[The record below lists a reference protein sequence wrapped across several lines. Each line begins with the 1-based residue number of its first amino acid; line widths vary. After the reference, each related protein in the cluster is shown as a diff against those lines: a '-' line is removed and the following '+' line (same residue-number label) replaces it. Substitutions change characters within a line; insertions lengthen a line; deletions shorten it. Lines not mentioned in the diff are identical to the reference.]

1 MNHRMNLM
9 KPALVYSHCRIYL
22 DKVGVSSKLSLYVT
36 METYKL
42 VLPEHL
48 NHYGFLFGGN
58 LLKWIDEIGYITV
71 SLDYPGCNFVTVG
84 MDKVE
89 FKKSIRGGSILCFV
103 TEKNKIGRTSIEYTV
118 RVYKKSIETGER
130 VMAFSTHITFVCL
143 DDKGAKKELCCGYRE
158 KGEGNNCV

>member
-1 MNHRMNLM
+1 
-9 KPALVYSHCRIYL
+9 
-22 DKVGVSSKLSLYVT
+22 

-58 LLKWIDEIGYITV
+58 LLKWIDEVSYITV

-84 MDKVE
+84 MNKVE

-103 TEKNKIGRTSIEYTV
+103 TEKSRIGRTSIEYTV
-118 RVYKKSIETGER
+118 LVYKKSIDDGER
-130 VMAFSTHITFVCL
+130 ILVFSTNITFVCL
-143 DDKGAKKELCCGYRE
+143 DEHGIKKELCCGH
-158 KGEGNNCV
+158 KKIAEGKNCV

>member
-1 MNHRMNLM
+1 
-9 KPALVYSHCRIYL
+9 
-22 DKVGVSSKLSLYVT
+22 

-58 LLKWIDEIGYITV
+58 LLKWIDEISYIAVT
-71 SLDYPGCNFVTVG
+71 LDYPGCNFVTVG

-103 TEKNKIGRTSIEYTV
+103 AEKNKTGHTSVEYTV
-118 RVYKKSIETGER
+118 SVYKKSIESGER
-130 VMAFSTHITFVCL
+130 ILAFSTSITFVCL
-143 DDKGAKKELCCGYRE
+143 DE
-158 KGEGNNCV
+158 KGMKKPLCQGYKNKEQST